1 MRPPPRPAPALADV
15 AVVALDPGRNL
26 GVAYVRRDGGLE
38 HALITDLGALGAL
51 ELPPGAALVVG
62 DGTGSAAVQEAL
74 RRRDAAFEVVDERHT
89 TLAARRLY
97 FRDHPPRGL
106 ARLLPEGL
114 RSPPRPVDDYAAYA
128 IALRWLGLE
137 ELEPPPVPGRR

>member
-1 MRPPPRPAPALADV
+1 MRRAPPTDPAGPV

-26 GVAYVRRDGGLE
+26 GVAWVRADGTLE
-38 HALITDLGALGAL
+38 RALITDLAALGGL
-51 ELPPGAALVVG
+51 ELPAGAVLVVG

-74 RRRDAAFEVVDERHT
+74 RRRGVPFEVVDERDT
-89 TLAARRLY
+89 TLEARALY

-106 ARLLPEGL
+106 ARLLPPGL

-128 IALRWLGLE
+128 IALRWLGLAAA
-137 ELEPPPVPGRR
+137 PTGARRLA